1 MTTTITLYTSEPP
14 HKIDRTIEAFTKHNP
29 GIKVQLFR
37 APTGELKSKIEAE
50 ALAGQ
55 IKADVLLAADAPTFE
70 RYKQQGRLLKYRPAD
85 ARLLHRDLVDPDGYY
100 VATRIIPTVICYN
113 TNAGVLAPRS
123 WKALAETRFFNRI
136 AIASP
141 RISAA
146 SAHNT
151 TIWRTTPRLGRPWLE
166 ALSANQPRVAYSNS
180 WVGELVGAGLC
191 EVGIVTDHVARELVA
206 KGAPIGISYPSEG
219 SPFVTQ
225 PVAIIATTRV
235 ADAAKLFV
243 NFLLSQEGQQIAAE
257 QHYLPV
263 RPDVQPLKGFPGIKL
278 LPPNPLPNM
287 TIRID
292 RREHALA
299 S

>member
-14 HKIDRTIEAFTKHNP
+14 HKIDRITAAFTKLNP
-29 GIKVQLFR
+29 EIEVEVFR

-85 ARLLHRDLVDPDGYY
+85 ARLLHRDLVDPDGFY

-123 WKALAETRFFNRI
+123 WKALAEARFFNRI

-151 TIWRTTPRLGRPWLE
+151 TVWYETPRLGRQWLE

-180 WVGELVGAGLC
+180 WVGELVAAGLC

-206 KGAPIGISYPSEG
+206 RGAPIAISYPSEG

-225 PVAIIATTRV
+225 PVAIVGTTEV

-263 RPDVQPLKGFPGIKL
+263 RPDVQPLKGFPGIRL
-278 LPPNPLPNM
+278 LPPYSRPH
-287 TIRID
+287 TAIRID
-292 RREHALA
+292 RKEHALA